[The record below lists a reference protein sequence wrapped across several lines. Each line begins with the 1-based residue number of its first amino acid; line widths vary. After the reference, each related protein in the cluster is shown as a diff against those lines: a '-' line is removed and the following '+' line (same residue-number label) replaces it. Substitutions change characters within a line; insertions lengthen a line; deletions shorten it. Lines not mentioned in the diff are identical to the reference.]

1 MRISD
6 WSSDVCSS
14 DLTVIKAIEIEGI
27 NINDLPVSFADS
39 KAFKALGLD
48 KRPALLL
55 GMDSLSLFDRVEI
68 DFPNKRVVLDMPS
81 GVHRETG
88 RRYADAGGMRSE
100 ERRAGKEWVSKCRSR
115 WSTSH

>member
-1 MRISD
+1 MSFTGEDVPAMR
-6 WSSDVCSS
+6 
-14 DLTVIKAIEIEGI
+14 TVIKAIEIDGI
-27 NINDLPVSFADS
+27 NITYLPVSCADS